1 MSTPTPV
8 PTPSS
13 SKVQTIEAII
23 LAALQGLQLVPG
35 IGAPAAIIGIFASI
49 LTNAQA
55 AYQAEVGKPLDL
67 SLIPI
72 ETPAP

>member
-1 MSTPTPV
+1 MSTTPPV
-8 PTPSS
+8 VPSS

-35 IGAPAAIIGIFASI
+35 IGASAAIIGIFASI

-55 AYQAEVGKPLDL
+55 AYQAEVGMPVDL
-67 SLIPI
+67 SKIPL